1 MDRTKEGRESSIKF
15 VWEFI
20 HIATEWDTSG
30 AQLVN
35 LKHLRGA
42 CIRFLTSNPN
52 NASLLLLKAFCTL
65 VLEEERISVSKLI
78 TDARSEIKRGFDILR
93 EEGNTSMVDTIVS
106 IEHYFDLLEG
116 NSSRIEL
123 KELIQETRELQILHS
138 NRNWLQTFNKNFMV
152 NYE

>member
-1 MDRTKEGRESSIKF
+1 M
-15 VWEFI
+15 
-20 HIATEWDTSG
+20 
-30 AQLVN
+30 
-35 LKHLRGA
+35 
-42 CIRFLTSNPN
+42 
-52 NASLLLLKAFCTL
+52 LLKAFCTL
-65 VLEEERISVSKLI
+65 ILEEERISVSKLI
-78 TDARSEIKRGFDILR
+78 VDARSEIRRGFDVLR
-93 EEGNTSMVDTIVS
+93 EEDNTTMVDIIVS